1 MNAEQVW
8 GIIRTILAAISG
20 WVVAKGYVDDATL
33 QAVIGAVGT
42 IFIAVWSF
50 VAKKP
55 STPPPP

>member
-8 GIIRTILAAISG
+8 GIIRTILAAFSG

-33 QAVIGAVGT
+33 QSVIGAVGT

-55 STPPPP
+55 ANPPPP